1 MPGWLQVFAN
11 NQPVTLVINAMRA
24 MALGGPQFPLN
35 PALWES
41 LVWLAGVMIVFTP
54 LAVRSYRRVG

>member
-1 MPGWLQVFAN
+1 
-11 NQPVTLVINAMRA
+11 VINAMRS

-41 LVWLAGVMIVFTP
+41 LLWLAGTLIVFIP

>member
-1 MPGWLQVFAN
+1 
-11 NQPVTLVINAMRA
+11 MRS
-24 MALGGPQFPLN
+24 MALGGPAFPLN

-41 LVWLAGVMIVFTP
+41 VVWLAGVLIVFVP